1 MRVGRRNL
9 LPAKGVDK
17 QNEMTK
23 YIDMKRDYTAAI
35 PAEWK
40 AMSRV
45 FSALGDEHRQ
55 RILLLFDAGE
65 RLNVGQIAEVS
76 TLSRSAVSHHLKILR
91 EAGVLDTEKVGKE
104 VYFWIN
110 TTFLA
115 ESLQKVIDYLRESA

>member
-1 MRVGRRNL
+1 
-9 LPAKGVDK
+9 
-17 QNEMTK
+17 MTK

-91 EAGVLDTEKVGKE
+91 EAGVLDSEKLGKE

-110 TTFLA
+110 KSWLEQTLRNV
-115 ESLQKVIDYLRESA
+115 LDYVQGSA